1 MSHKPFIFVK
11 GFTERFNELSNVLTN
26 DVMASDV
33 QKEWSNCMELAIE
46 PIGWQAI
53 WKMSRQLCID
63 LKINFPFTAIVV
75 VEQVNFKE
83 LSCLV
88 SIHEVEDDDIHLP
101 EKMADVPLT
110 ELYPTMEQDNSSA
123 LSLYDTAQLIDNLR
137 FFYNHL
143 WMPWDLEFDD
153 DVPWVESHLEGRL
166 QLHFAMAE
174 RRVPHE
180 ISHTVRR
187 LVAEGKQIQQAIEH
201 HQEQLEGCGEVDGS
215 GILLQLMELHNRI
228 AHLRNK
234 YLIYERPQLLKA
246 LIQRTENQEKHKRE
260 QQENSKLA
268 VMLVLAFTTPQQ
280 LTKQADFIAKATSDS
295 QKIKVLASLQEA
307 LVKVGVGGTVLLT
320 AGEYPVRDLA
330 NLETGGSVIGLE
342 PGVTITDDTESCST
356 LDLFKGSLSL
366 TGLTLHMTTAWN
378 IIKLRPNVECCL
390 REITLV
396 GATVTDGVDSFPGSR
411 LSASECRFS
420 NCRTAITC
428 DAGST
433 VALNNC
439 TFCNNNIALEV
450 TIGCKFSMNN
460 CTISGSKMYGVH
472 ILMADK
478 PHVNITSVSQIN
490 SIPEMKE
497 SGTVCKDN
505 AVDVRLVPVVQ
516 NHLDTW
522 NVQTGGV

>member
-1 MSHKPFIFVK
+1 MSHKPFVFVK
-11 GFTERFNELSNVLTN
+11 GFTERFHELSNVLTN
-26 DVMASDV
+26 NVMATDI

-63 LKINFPFTAIVV
+63 LKINFPCTVIVV

-101 EKMADVPLT
+101 EKMADVPLI

-137 FFYNHL
+137 FFYNQL
-143 WMPWDLEFDD
+143 WMPWDLEFDE
-153 DVPWVESHLEGRL
+153 DVPWLESHLEGRL

-234 YLIYERPQLLKA
+234 YLIYERPQLLEA
-246 LIQRTENQEKHKRE
+246 LIQRTEHQES
-260 QQENSKLA
+260 SKSA
-268 VMLVLAFTTPQQ
+268 VMLVMASTTPHQ
-280 LTKQADFIAKATSDS
+280 LTKQADLIAKATSDS
-295 QKIKVLASLQEA
+295 QTIKVVTSLQEA
-307 LVKVGVGGTVLLT
+307 LVKVAMGGTVLLT

-330 NLETGGSVIGLE
+330 TLETGGSVIGLE
-342 PGVTITDDTESCST
+342 PGVIITDDIESCST
-356 LDLFKGSLSL
+356 LDLFKGFLSL
-366 TGLTLHMTTAWN
+366 TGLTLHMTTAWS

-396 GATVTDGVDSFPGSR
+396 GATVTDGVDAFPGSR
-411 LSASECRFS
+411 LSATGCRFT

-433 VALNNC
+433 VALSNC
-439 TFCNNNIALEV
+439 TFCDNNIALEV
-450 TIGCKFSMNN
+450 TVGCKFSMNN

-478 PHVNITSVSQIN
+478 SHVSITSVSQIN

-497 SGTVCKDN
+497 SGTICKDN
-505 AVDVRLVPVVQ
+505 AVDVRLAPVVQ
-516 NHLDTW
+516 NHLSTQ
-522 NVQTGGV
+522 NGQTSVIS